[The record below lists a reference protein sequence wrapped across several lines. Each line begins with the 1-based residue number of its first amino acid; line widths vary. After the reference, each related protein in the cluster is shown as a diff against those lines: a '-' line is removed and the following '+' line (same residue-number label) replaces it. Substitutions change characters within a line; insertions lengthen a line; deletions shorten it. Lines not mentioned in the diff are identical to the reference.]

1 MRGDTDERERKSGRH
16 QQQQQHT
23 PCPGC
28 VRNEKYLEM
37 TAIWEKYSRHKER
50 KINPLA
56 FNKTHLKWANSSPLS
71 LYPPPLDLLLALYHF
86 PIPLDKAG
94 VI

>member
-1 MRGDTDERERKSGRH
+1 MDEERKSGRH
-16 QQQQQHT
+16 QQQRHT

-28 VRNEKYLEM
+28 ARNEKYLEM

-50 KINPLA
+50 KINA
-56 FNKTHLKWANSSPLS
+56 FAFKKTHLEWANSSPLKQ
-71 LYPPPLDLLLALYHF
+71 YPPPFDLLLAHYHF
-86 PIPLDKAG
+86 PIPVDKAD

>member
-1 MRGDTDERERKSGRH
+1 MKSGRESRAGR

-28 VRNEKYLEM
+28 LRNEKYLEM

-50 KINPLA
+50 KINAWA
-56 FNKTHLKWANSSPLS
+56 FNKTHLTQTKLEACVLLPEICFGWLPFFLS
-71 LYPPPLDLLLALYHF
+71 R
-86 PIPLDKAG
+86 
-94 VI
+94 